1 VDGVVEPHGNQ
12 WGDVW
17 STVGAD
23 GRDPRQLR
31 CLQDAPRGIPAG
43 SLKGLDKMAIF
54 EVVDLGERVLAEMD
68 EMHGPGL
75 MAAIER
81 EFNHEMHD
89 RRAAAGC

>member
-1 VDGVVEPHGNQ
+1 
-12 WGDVW
+12 
-17 STVGAD
+17 
-23 GRDPRQLR
+23 
-31 CLQDAPRGIPAG
+31 
-43 SLKGLDKMAIF
+43 MAIF
-54 EVVDLGERVLAEMD
+54 EVVDLGERVFAEMD